1 MLFRYN
7 IELHLTYNR
16 MALYD
21 RTPDSE
27 FRVELEK
34 PFVWELNQIVQIKA
48 ENGEQKTFS
57 DTYKIELSSV
67 WKENIEKNHIE
78 KNHMPE
84 PYFRMTIENILGETK
99 EAAGEYLSGTVERIC
114 KNLTLEIN
122 HHNCNRHHYQPR
134 VEADW
139 SHAVWKKQEYEP
151 YLEYLENQGNGRE
164 FHVWNHMTEGFYM
177 TSCLKFREGKIDYKN
192 WTMPE
197 NEAYEFL
204 MNEYYIALGQEDAK
218 SKFFHLFSIIE
229 YIEHRYEQYNGAIP
243 LYPEKTRKEIGDML
257 QELLAKRDDFSSKER
272 KQLCGQVS
280 GALARAANIGR
291 ADKLKNILQHMKI
304 EKLKIHDHEIEVD
317 RTFLQ
322 KMIALRNKTFHG
334 EGKDLQEYI
343 QAGPEMLYLCEMIL
357 EAVRKGM

>member
-34 PFVWELNQIVQIKA
+34 PFVWKINQTVQTKE
-48 ENGEQKTFS
+48 ENGEPKTFS

-67 WKENIEKNHIE
+67 WKENIEKD
-78 KNHMPE
+78 HMPE
-84 PYFRMTIENILGETK
+84 PYFRMAIENILGETK
-99 EAAGEYLSGTVERIC
+99 DAACEYLSGTIERIC

-257 QELLAKRDDFSSKER
+257 QELLAERDDFGSKER
-272 KQLCGQVS
+272 KQLCSQVS
-280 GALARAANIGR
+280 GALARAANSGR
-291 ADKLKNILQHMKI
+291 ADKLKNILQYMKI
-304 EKLKIHDHEIEVD
+304 EKLKIHDHEIEVN
-317 RTFLQ
+317 RAFLQ

-343 QAGPEMLYLCEMIL
+343 QAGPKMLYLCEMIL